1 MGRTGTIVLT
11 RNRRTIRAHHAT
23 EPTDLE
29 ETTAALA
36 RVDSSGVVCR
46 NKPNVRPSFRQ
57 IHERTG
63 TPINYQ
69 KVVAGVG
76 PVDKDEIMKGF
87 EFEKGDYVLLSD
99 AELNAVKLDT
109 RKTLELTQFVG
120 ACEIDP
126 IYYDKPYFVVPS
138 DDLAEDAFRVIRDA
152 LRATE
157 KVGLGQLT
165 LRGKEYLVAL
175 KPTGTGLLLETLHY
189 EDEIRKS
196 DSFFSGISSKK
207 AEPELLEMA
216 TALIVKKTAR
226 FDAKVFKDHYQS
238 ALREL
243 ISRKLHSKGKRVATP
258 EAEPEPSSGRSN
270 VLDLM
275 AVLKKSL
282 DGTKTVRGTAA
293 RRTKPK
299 AKLVR
304 KKAS

>member
-1 MGRTGTIVLT
+1 MVAAIT
-11 RNRRTIRAHHAT
+11 R
-23 EPTDLE
+23 
-29 ETTAALA
+29 
-36 RVDSSGVVCR
+36 
-46 NKPNVRPSFRQ
+46 
-57 IHERTG
+57 
-63 TPINYQ
+63 
-69 KVVAGVG
+69 
-76 PVDKDEIMKGF
+76 
-87 EFEKGDYVLLSD
+87 EKGSPLALLAGKKVLITGALGTLGQALVLRFAEEGAEVFAWDRPD
-99 AELNAVKLDT
+99 APNPQD
-109 RKTLELTQFVG
+109 TLEKIAPGVTYVG
-120 ACEIDP
+120 
-126 IYYDKPYFVVPS
+126 V
-138 DDLAEDAFRVIRDA
+138 DLND

-157 KVGLGQLT
+157 AAATT
-165 LRGKEYLVAL
+165 LAEQVNGFDILVNNAAYVTN
-175 KPTGTGLLLETLHY
+175 KPHEDFSIEHY

-238 ALREL
+238 ALRDL

-282 DGTKTVRGTAA
+282 EGTKTVRGTAA